1 MSTRACPAKPV
12 SMAATRRRRTL
23 RTAGRDHERVVAD
36 QFDWRPNELIV
47 GVPRASR
54 KAREPGNA

>member
-1 MSTRACPAKPV
+1 
-12 SMAATRRRRTL
+12 MAAHSRPKPPSAQRPRRTL

-36 QFDWRPNELIV
+36 QFAWRPNELIV